1 MRNINTYLGQ
11 KKILVVLLLLS
22 LAATANA
29 TLPLFGKKKAK
40 KEIQENT
47 SDYKKLTGRDSV
59 EMQGVMNVI
68 QKGDSVLLEL
78 PVRLLGRDFLVHN
91 KLQQVP
97 QELND
102 ASANKGVNYEN
113 QMVRFEWDRQ
123 RKNIIIR
130 QHRVTPD
137 VTPGAQ
143 IARSVTDNY
152 IDPVLTTIQVAA
164 VPSDSSTVLFNVSD
178 LFNGR
183 KNILN
188 DVFNEL
194 NIGTN
199 ARREL
204 SRIISVKAFERSVV
218 ALSELTAVVTEGH
231 AKVNISVVV
240 KTNILLLPDEP
251 MRRRQEDWRVGYFST
266 SSLQYSDEQ
275 QKVKDINYISR
286 WRLEPKDTAA
296 YLRGELTEPVKPITF
311 YLDHATPKHLRPY
324 IIQGITDWN
333 RAFEKAGFKN
343 AVRALVPDDSLD
355 IESDDLRY
363 SVLTYA
369 ASEKSNAMGP
379 STVDPRT
386 GEILE
391 ADIIWWHNVQALISE
406 WLMVQTA
413 PVNPQARTLQM
424 PIELMGDAVRFVAT
438 HEVGHSLGL
447 RHNMIASAAYPTDS
461 LRSPSFTERIGGTSA
476 SIMDYARFNYV
487 TQPGDGVK
495 VLSPHIGPYD
505 LMAIEW
511 GYRWYPAG
519 TNEREELS
527 KLLARYQGK
536 EYRYSEAQSMREA
549 VDPRALSEDLGD
561 DAVKSARLGINNLK
575 IVVKHLVDW
584 TRNGDAEQN
593 YDEAAQLYKAVIS
606 QWQLLLYH
614 VLANVGGIYL
624 ERPMITGT
632 ADNYD
637 IQPGYIYVEK
647 ERQRQAVQFLLDE
660 VLCFPQWLF
669 GDQQAKQLFLLR
681 KTPMGTFEQEP
692 STLLKN
698 AQNYILW
705 DLLLNDRLVRMYQN
719 EWVNG
724 DKAFSAVDMMQMIHQ
739 HIFRKTIS
747 GQKLNVMER
756 SLQKSL
762 VDALVTAASELEAF
776 KSSKKLTD
784 ASALADSRSRTID
797 MTNHQIS
804 RTSDALSVKRAEM
817 MRILQLL
824 KSRRTTGDLSTQMH
838 YDDVILRIQ
847 TALGLQK

>member
-1 MRNINTYLGQ
+1 MRNINTHLGQ
-11 KKILVVLLLLS
+11 KLSLLVVLFFLS
-22 LAATANA
+22 LVTTTNAA
-29 TLPLFGKKKAK
+29 LPLFGKKKAK

-78 PVRLLGRDFLVHN
+78 PVNLLGRDFLVHN

-97 QELND
+97 MELND

-123 RKNIIIR
+123 RKNVIIR

-137 VTPGAQ
+137 VKSGAQ
-143 IARSVTDNY
+143 IARSVIDNY
-152 IDPVLTTIQVAA
+152 IDPVLATIQVSA
-164 VPSDSSTVLFNVSD
+164 VASDSSTVIFNVSD
-178 LFNGR
+178 LFNGK

-199 ARREL
+199 ARGEL

-218 ALSELTAVVTEGH
+218 ALSELTTVVQEGN

-240 KTNILLLPDEP
+240 KTNILLLPDQP
-251 MRRRQEDWRVGYFST
+251 MRRRQEDWRVGYFSK

-275 QKVKDINYISR
+275 QEVKNVNYISR

-311 YLDHATPKHLRPY
+311 YLDRATPQHLRPY
-324 IIQGITDWN
+324 IIQGINDWN
-333 RAFEKAGFKN
+333 SAFEKAGFKN
-343 AVRALVPDDSLD
+343 AIRALVPDDTLD
-355 IESDDLRY
+355 VESDDLRY

-369 ASEKSNAMGP
+369 ASEQSNAMGP
-379 STVDPRT
+379 STIDPRT

-391 ADIIWWHNVQALISE
+391 ADIIWWHNVQSLINE
-406 WLMVQTA
+406 WSIVQTA
-413 PVNPQARTLQM
+413 AANPQARTLQM
-424 PIELMGDAVRFVAT
+424 PIELLGDAVRFVAT
-438 HEVGHSLGL
+438 HEAGHSLGL

-461 LRSPSFTERIGGTSA
+461 LRSPSFTARVGGTAA

-487 TQPGDGVK
+487 AQPGDDVK
-495 VLSPHIGPYD
+495 VMSPHIGPYD

-519 TNEREELS
+519 SNEQEELA

-561 DAVKSARLGINNLK
+561 DAVKSAKLGINNLK
-575 IVVKHLVDW
+575 VVMKHLVEW
-584 TRNGDAEQN
+584 TRNGEPEQN
-593 YDEAAQLYKAVIS
+593 YDEAARLYKAVIS
-606 QWQLLLYH
+606 QWQMLQYH

-632 ADNYD
+632 D

-669 GDQQAKQLFLLR
+669 GDEQAKQLFLLR
-681 KTPMGTFEQEP
+681 KTPMGTYEQDP
-692 STLLKN
+692 SMLLKN

-705 DLLLNDRLVRMYQN
+705 DLLVNERLVRMYQN

-724 DKAFSAVDMMQMIHQ
+724 DKAFSAVEMMQMIHQ

-776 KSSKKLTD
+776 KSTKKLTD
-784 ASALADSRSRTID
+784 GQALADSRSRTID

-817 MRILQLL
+817 MRILKLL

>member
-1 MRNINTYLGQ
+1 MRNINTHLGQ
-11 KKILVVLLLLS
+11 KLSLLVVLFFLS
-22 LAATANA
+22 LVTTTNAA
-29 TLPLFGKKKAK
+29 LPLFGKKKAK

-78 PVRLLGRDFLVHN
+78 PVNLLGRDFLVHN

-97 QELND
+97 MELND

-123 RKNIIIR
+123 RKNVIIR

-137 VTPGAQ
+137 VKSGAQ
-143 IARSVTDNY
+143 IARSVIDNY
-152 IDPVLTTIQVAA
+152 IDPVLATIQVSA
-164 VPSDSSTVLFNVSD
+164 VASDSSTVIFNVSD
-178 LFNGR
+178 LFNGK

-199 ARREL
+199 ARGEL

-218 ALSELTAVVTEGH
+218 ALSELTTVV
-231 AKVNISVVV
+231 
-240 KTNILLLPDEP
+240 
-251 MRRRQEDWRVGYFST
+251 Q

-275 QKVKDINYISR
+275 QEVKNVNYISR

-311 YLDHATPKHLRPY
+311 YLDRATPQHLRPY
-324 IIQGITDWN
+324 IIQGINDWN
-333 RAFEKAGFKN
+333 SAFEKAGFKN
-343 AVRALVPDDSLD
+343 AIRALVPDDTLD
-355 IESDDLRY
+355 VESDDLRY

-369 ASEKSNAMGP
+369 ASEQSNAMGP
-379 STVDPRT
+379 STIDPRT

-391 ADIIWWHNVQALISE
+391 ADIIWWHNVQSLINE
-406 WLMVQTA
+406 WSIVQTA
-413 PVNPQARTLQM
+413 AANPQARTLQM
-424 PIELMGDAVRFVAT
+424 PIELLGDAVRFVAT
-438 HEVGHSLGL
+438 HEAGHSLGL

-461 LRSPSFTERIGGTSA
+461 LRSPSFTARVGGTAA

-487 TQPGDGVK
+487 AQPGDGVK
-495 VLSPHIGPYD
+495 VMSPHIGPYD

-519 TNEREELS
+519 SNEQEELA

-561 DAVKSARLGINNLK
+561 DAVKSAKLGINNLK
-575 IVVKHLVDW
+575 VVMKHLVEW
-584 TRNGDAEQN
+584 TRNGEPEQN
-593 YDEAAQLYKAVIS
+593 YDEAARLYKAVIS
-606 QWQLLLYH
+606 QWQMLQYH

-632 ADNYD
+632 D

-669 GDQQAKQLFLLR
+669 GDEQAKQLFLLR
-681 KTPMGTFEQEP
+681 KTPMGTYEQDP
-692 STLLKN
+692 SMLLKN

-705 DLLLNDRLVRMYQN
+705 DLLVNERLVRMYQN

-724 DKAFSAVDMMQMIHQ
+724 DKAFSAVEMMQMIHQ

-776 KSSKKLTD
+776 KSTKKLTD
-784 ASALADSRSRTID
+784 GQALADSRSRTID

-817 MRILQLL
+817 MRILKLL

>member
-1 MRNINTYLGQ
+1 MRNINIRLGQ
-11 KKILVVLLLLS
+11 HILLLVVLFFLS
-22 LAATANA
+22 LATTANA
-29 TLPLFGKKKAK
+29 ALPLFGKKKVK

-78 PVRLLGRDFLVHN
+78 PVSLLGRDFLVHN

-97 QELND
+97 VELND

-113 QMVRFEWDRQ
+113 QMIRFEWDRQ
-123 RKNIIIR
+123 RKNVIIR
-130 QHRVTPD
+130 QHRLTPD

-143 IARSVTDNY
+143 IARSVNDNY
-152 IDPVLTTIQVAA
+152 IDPVLTSISVSAVAA
-164 VPSDSSTVLFNVSD
+164 DSSTVIFNVSD

-194 NIGTN
+194 NIGTI

-204 SRIISVKAFERSVV
+204 SRIISVKAFERSVE
-218 ALSELTAVVTEGH
+218 ALSELTTIVQEGS
-231 AKVNISVVV
+231 AKVNITVVV
-240 KTNILLLPDEP
+240 STNILLLPDEP
-251 MRRRQEDWRVGYFST
+251 MRRRQEDWRVGYFSE
-266 SSLQYSDEQ
+266 SSVQYSDEQ
-275 QKVKDINYISR
+275 REVKNINFISR

-296 YLRGELTEPVKPITF
+296 YLRGELTDPVKPITF
-311 YLDHATPKHLRPY
+311 YLDRATPQQLRPY

-343 AVRALVPDDSLD
+343 AIRALVPDDTLD
-355 IESDDLRY
+355 IESDDMRY

-379 STVDPRT
+379 STIDPRS

-391 ADIIWWHNVQALISE
+391 ADIIWWHNVQALINE
-406 WLMVQTA
+406 WSIVQMA
-413 PVNPQARTLQM
+413 AANPQARTLQM
-424 PIELMGDAVRFVAT
+424 PIELLGDAVRFVAT
-438 HEVGHSLGL
+438 HETGHSLGL

-461 LRSPSFTERIGGTSA
+461 LRSPSFTERVGGTSA

-487 TQPGDGVK
+487 AQPGDGVK
-495 VLSPHIGPYD
+495 VSSPHIGPYD

-519 TNEREELS
+519 TDEQKELS

-575 IVVKHLVDW
+575 VVVKHLVEW
-584 TRNGDAEQN
+584 TRNGEPEQN
-593 YDEAAQLYKAVIS
+593 YDEAARLYKAVIS
-606 QWQLLLYH
+606 QWQTLLYH

-624 ERPMITGT
+624 ERPMITD
-632 ADNYD
+632 AAN

-669 GDQQAKQLFLLR
+669 GDEQAKQLFLLR
-681 KTPMGTFEQEP
+681 KTPMGTYEQEP
-692 STLLKN
+692 SMLLKN

-705 DLLLNDRLVRMYQN
+705 DLLVNERLVRMYQN

-739 HIFRKTIS
+739 HIFRKTIN

-776 KSSKKLTD
+776 KSNKKLTD
-784 ASALADSRSRTID
+784 TQALADSRRRVID
-797 MTNHQIS
+797 MSNNQIS